1 MSEPAGPPLP
11 AKALEVLA
19 SLAAHRVLSTPQ
31 VGAIHSAT
39 ACAGRSELLVRLR
52 AAELADYV
60 EADHARRRL
69 WHATER
75 GARLALEAGALEG
88 KPPAGAEIAAGP
100 LAAHTLAVNEAAIC
114 FLAAAAERGD
124 DFGPLA
130 WRHEVFHPIS
140 RRRGKR
146 RRSLVAD
153 AAFTYL
159 RADGPEIAI
168 EQRFLEVDRATLSVD
183 RLAAELARYA
193 ELYRAKEAKASEP
206 LWRDRYP
213 VFPQVHCVLT
223 GAPRRALSRRRS
235 TASVLL
241 AADPLLSR
249 TPEVGDLDLPA
260 GGPAARRP
268 LRAGLPRRARSGPA
282 GRLAREPSQG
292 EVRMSRAPKASRRT
306 PRRARRKTTSS
317 RRAVRLLEG
326 DCLEVLGELEPES
339 VDAILTDPPYGIGFQ
354 HERWDS
360 SAIREAAAKAGHDR
374 LNPNEAFEAWCR
386 IWATECRRVMKP
398 GAFLAAFG
406 SPRTYHR
413 LACGVEDAGLEIRD
427 TLMWLYAEGMS
438 KSRHYP
444 GGRATTLKP
453 AFEPIVLAR
462 RELDGTTEETIE
474 RHGTGA
480 LGAEEC
486 KVEGRHP
493 ANVILGHA
501 WSCEEER
508 CAPGCPVAA
517 ADACAAGGPAR
528 GSRRAASSTARR
540 RAAPS
545 ATRAA
550 RACRAARSTS
560 FPNAQKA
567 GKKPAQVRNPHP
579 TVKPLE
585 LMRWLV
591 RLLCPPGGLVLDPTA
606 GSGTTGAA
614 AALEGRRFVG
624 IELEP
629 AYIEI
634 AAARIAHHARRR
646 RRGGRR

>member
-1 MSEPAGPPLP
+1 
-11 AKALEVLA
+11 
-19 SLAAHRVLSTPQ
+19 
-31 VGAIHSAT
+31 
-39 ACAGRSELLVRLR
+39 
-52 AAELADYV
+52 
-60 EADHARRRL
+60 
-69 WHATER
+69 
-75 GARLALEAGALEG
+75 
-88 KPPAGAEIAAGP
+88 
-100 LAAHTLAVNEAAIC
+100 
-114 FLAAAAERGD
+114 
-124 DFGPLA
+124 
-130 WRHEVFHPIS
+130 
-140 RRRGKR
+140 
-146 RRSLVAD
+146 
-153 AAFTYL
+153 
-159 RADGPEIAI
+159 
-168 EQRFLEVDRATLSVD
+168 
-183 RLAAELARYA
+183 
-193 ELYRAKEAKASEP
+193 
-206 LWRDRYP
+206 
-213 VFPQVHCVLT
+213 
-223 GAPRRALSRRRS
+223 
-235 TASVLL
+235 
-241 AADPLLSR
+241 
-249 TPEVGDLDLPA
+249 
-260 GGPAARRP
+260 
-268 LRAGLPRRARSGPA
+268 
-282 GRLAREPSQG
+282 
-292 EVRMSRAPKASRRT
+292 MSRAPKAGRRA
-306 PRRARRKTTSS
+306 PRRSRRKTTGS

-326 DCLEVLGELEPES
+326 DCLEVLGELGSES

-462 RELDGTTEETIE
+462 RELEGTTEETIE

-486 KVEGRHP
+486 KIEGRHP
-493 ANVILGHA
+493 ANVILGHS
-501 WSCEEER
+501 WSCDEER
-508 CAPGCPVAA
+508 CAPDCPVAA
-517 ADACAAGGPAR
+517 ADACAGEGRAR
-528 GSRRAASSTARR
+528 LAPSRFLYCPKASRRERDAGCENLPR
-540 RAAPS
+540 RALDL
-545 ATRAA
+545 
-550 RACRAARSTS
+550 

-614 AALEGRRFVG
+614 AALEGRRFLG

-634 AAARIAHHARRR
+634 AAARIAHHSKKAPGRPKVSRGPLGRRR
-646 RRGGRR
+646 